1 MATIVFCEDDPAI
14 RQLIQVVLRASG
26 HALHFAPDGVAGLAL
41 IERVLPDVVFT
52 DMAMPGLDGLQLSDA
67 MKARPHLAHIP
78 IVFLTA
84 SAQQAQIAE
93 GYRHGAIDYLT
104 KPFSSA
110 ELRAKVA
117 TLARVRDGG

>member
-14 RQLIQVVLRASG
+14 RQLIRVVLRASG
-26 HALHFAPDGVAGLAL
+26 HELHFAPDGTAGLAL
-41 IERVLPDVVFT
+41 IERVLPDIVFT
-52 DMAMPGLDGLQLSDA
+52 DMAMPGLNGLQLSDA
-67 MKARPHLAHIP
+67 LRARAHLAHIP

-84 SAQQAQIAE
+84 SVQRTQIQA
-93 GYRHGAIDYLT
+93 GYRHGALDYLI

-117 TLARVRDGG
+117 SLARPQGAG

>member
-14 RQLIQVVLRASG
+14 RQLIRVVLRASG
-26 HALHFAPDGVAGLAL
+26 HELHFAPDGTAGLAL
-41 IERVLPDVVFT
+41 IERVLPDIVFT
-52 DMAMPGLDGLQLSDA
+52 DMAMPGLNGLQLSDA
-67 MKARPHLAHIP
+67 LRARPHLAHIP

-84 SAQQAQIAE
+84 SVQRTQVQA
-93 GYRHGAIDYLT
+93 GYRHGALDYLI

-117 TLARVRDGG
+117 SLARPQGAG

>member
-14 RQLIQVVLRASG
+14 RQLIRVVLRVSG
-26 HALHFAPDGVAGLAL
+26 HELHFAPDGTAGLAL
-41 IERVLPDVVFT
+41 IERVLPDIVFT
-52 DMAMPGLDGLQLSDA
+52 DMAMPGLNGLQLSDA
-67 MKARPHLAHIP
+67 LRARPHLAHIP

-84 SAQQAQIAE
+84 SVQRTQVQA
-93 GYRHGAIDYLT
+93 GYRHGALDYLI

-117 TLARVRDGG
+117 SLARPQGAD

>member
-14 RQLIQVVLRASG
+14 RQLIRVVLRASG
-26 HALHFAPDGVAGLAL
+26 HELHFAPDGTAGLAL
-41 IERVLPDVVFT
+41 IERVLPDIVFT
-52 DMAMPGLDGLQLSDA
+52 DMAMPGLNGLQLSDVLR
-67 MKARPHLAHIP
+67 ARAHLAHIP

-84 SAQQAQIAE
+84 SVQRTQIQA
-93 GYRHGAIDYLT
+93 GYRHGALDYLI

-117 TLARVRDGG
+117 SLARPQGAG